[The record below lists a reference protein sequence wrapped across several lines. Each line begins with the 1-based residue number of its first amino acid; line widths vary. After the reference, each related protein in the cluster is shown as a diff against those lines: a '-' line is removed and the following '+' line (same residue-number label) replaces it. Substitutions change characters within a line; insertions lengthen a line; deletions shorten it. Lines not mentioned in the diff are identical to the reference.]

1 MNEAIESIEN
11 EKKRPIVEMEFRVKD
26 TLLSRKPAEN
36 SGLVAILTVILI
48 LFVSALAWRDPSTF
62 NALLVGFDQVF
73 HDGEFW
79 RLLTAIAIHSNFQH
93 FISNAV
99 FLGFFSYLLFGY
111 FGGWVFPVL
120 VVFVGAL
127 TNLLSLMTY
136 PDGVRLVGASGLVY
150 VMVGFWLTMYIL
162 VERRISLKR
171 RLLHGIGI
179 SLIVLLPSTIQENV
193 SYRTHAIGFGLGSL
207 TACGHFHLRKDQIRR
222 QEVLEVTHQEPYWQ
236 M

>member
-1 MNEAIESIEN
+1 MNSAFEPAET
-11 EKKRPIVEMEFRVKD
+11 RPPVSEMERRVRD
-26 TLLSRKPAEN
+26 TLLSKRPAEN
-36 SGLVAILTVILI
+36 SGLVAVLTVVLI
-48 LFVSALAWRDPSTF
+48 LFISALAWRDLSTF
-62 NALLVGFDQVF
+62 NALAVGSKQVF
-73 HDGEFW
+73 QEGEYW
-79 RLLTAIAIHSNFQH
+79 RLWSAMAIHSDFQH

-111 FGGWVFPVL
+111 FGGWVYPVL
-120 VVFVGAL
+120 AVSVGAI
-127 TNLLSLMTY
+127 TNLLSLLTY

-162 VERRISLKR
+162 VERRISMKR

-207 TACGHFHLRKDQIRR
+207 TACGHFYRRKDQIRR
-222 QEVLEVTHQEPYWQ
+222 QEVLEVTRQEPYWQ